1 MFTGIVE
8 EVGKVKSIK
17 RGEKSSIFRISGRE
31 VLEDTK
37 IGDSIATNGLCLT
50 VTQLGNDFFEADVMA
65 ESLNRSNMG
74 SLVPGSLVNL
84 ERALGLTTRL
94 GGHLVSGHIDGTGQ
108 IKEQRRDDNAV
119 WLTIAAKP
127 EILRYIIEKGSIAI
141 DGISLTVAGVDE
153 QQFQVAIIPHTGEET
168 GLLQKQ
174 AGETVNLEC
183 DMIGK
188 YVEKLLGLDSLN
200 SLTSDHITEDML
212 KTTGFM

>member
-153 QQFQVAIIPHTGEET
+153 QQFQVAIIPHTGEAT

-200 SLTSDHITEDML
+200 SLTSAHITEDML

>member
-8 EVGKVKSIK
+8 EIGKVKAIK
-17 RGEKSSIFRISGRE
+17 RGDKSSIFKISGQKI
-31 VLEDTK
+31 LEDTK

-50 VTQLGNDFFEADVMA
+50 VTQLGVDFFEADVMA

-108 IKEQRRDDNAV
+108 IKEQKREDNAV

-127 EILRYIIEKGSIAI
+127 EILRYVIEKGSIAI

-153 QQFQVAIIPHTGEET
+153 QQLQVAIIPHTGEET
-168 GLLQKQ
+168 GLLKKKP
-174 AGETVNLEC
+174 GDTVNLEC

-188 YVEKLLGLDSLN
+188 YVEKLLGVTSLN
-200 SLTSDHITEDML
+200 SLSQSQITEDVL
-212 KTTGFM
+212 RTTGFM

>member
-8 EVGKVKSIK
+8 EVGKVKAIK
-17 RGEKSSIFRISGRE
+17 RGEKSSIFKINGQKI
-31 VLEDTK
+31 LEDTK

-50 VTQLGNDFFEADVMA
+50 VTQLGADYFEADVMA

-94 GGHLVSGHIDGTGQ
+94 GGHLVSGHIDGTGH
-108 IKEQRRDDNAV
+108 IKEQRREDNAV

-127 EILRYIIEKGSIAI
+127 EILRYVIEKGSIAI

-153 QQFQVAIIPHTGEET
+153 QHLQVAIIPHTGEAT
-168 GLLQKQ
+168 GLLKKKV
-174 AGETVNLEC
+174 GDTVNLEC

-188 YVEKLLGLDSLN
+188 YVEKLLGVSSLN
-200 SLTSDHITEDML
+200 ALPQNQITEDTL
-212 KTTGFM
+212 KTMGFM